1 MTTDVGPY
9 NDQSFEAAADLSAEA
24 NQFKFVKLD
33 AAGKVVAIAAI
44 TDMPIGVLQ
53 NRPALGEMATVRVVG
68 VTKLQ
73 ADAALAT
80 PGAIIGTSAD
90 GQADAKTL
98 ADAGTEF
105 AAGRT
110 LEAATAAAVV
120 FRAFVDCI
128 NLRKAS

>member
-1 MTTDVGPY
+1 MATDTGPV
-9 NDQSFEAAADLSAEA
+9 NDQSFEAAGDLSAEA

-44 TDMPIGVLQ
+44 TDRPIGVLQ
-53 NRPALGEMATVRVVG
+53 NRPALGQMATVRVVG
-68 VTKLQ
+68 STKLQ

-80 PGAIIGTSAD
+80 PGTIIGTSAD

-105 AAGRT
+105 AVGITKDVAGGAG
-110 LEAATAAAVV
+110 EIIEC
-120 FRAFVDCI
+120 FVDCI
-128 NLRKAS
+128 NARKAS